1 MLQPWIVVPAF
12 AVAYLVGS
20 RASVGR
26 RVRDLLLAGVALLAS
41 SAWWVG
47 LVAFWPGPKPYF
59 GGSTNGSVLDLVF
72 GYNGLGRIF
81 GQSAGQ
87 PMAKGAP
94 GGPAGSGF
102 PGGEPVGGAA
112 GGRIGFDGGSS
123 ITRMFNQEV
132 GGQISWLLPL
142 CLLVLIVVAVA
153 GLQRMRAKQPTDP
166 ARRAGWFLW
175 GGWLL
180 TTALVFSFM
189 GGIFHP
195 YYTTQLAPAVAA
207 LTAAGLA
214 VMWRHYRRPGG
225 YTWLL
230 LPAAVVLNAVWAWVL
245 VSRDTSWHGWLRYPV
260 AAVAVLSVVLL
271 VVGRLS
277 TSGGLPLAG
286 TVLGVVALLLAPG
299 VWSAA
304 TAFASGPG
312 GGPGGQ
318 AGPAPKPSL
327 SQDVAPVGSS
337 GAVGLRPGTGGAPG
351 PVKFFS
357 GGAGRDLSDEQRKI
371 LQYAQA
377 NSRGARVT
385 LAIEGGAAAAEP
397 YIINTDAAVVGM
409 GGFSGQDAA
418 PTSDQLAQW
427 VQQHQLRFVL
437 APGRHDD
444 AGGGPQGNNGPGPNA
459 VIAGPFDPSTSLQ
472 RTQWVQQHC
481 TVVDPS
487 AYGGSTE
494 QKQNAEPPTPFGNNV
509 LYDCQAH

>member
-1 MLQPWIVVPAF
+1 
-12 AVAYLVGS
+12 
-20 RASVGR
+20 
-26 RVRDLLLAGVALLAS
+26 
-41 SAWWVG
+41 
-47 LVAFWPGPKPYF
+47 
-59 GGSTNGSVLDLVF
+59 
-72 GYNGLGRIF
+72 
-81 GQSAGQ
+81 
-87 PMAKGAP
+87 
-94 GGPAGSGF
+94 
-102 PGGEPVGGAA
+102 
-112 GGRIGFDGGSS
+112 
-123 ITRMFNQEV
+123 MFNQEV

-153 GLQRMRAKQPTDP
+153 GLRRMRARQPTDP

-214 VMWRHYRRPGG
+214 AMWRHYRRPGG

-230 LPAAVVLNAVWAWVL
+230 LPAAVVLTAVWAWVL
-245 VSRDTSWHGWLRYPV
+245 VSRDTSWHGWLRYAV

-277 TSGGLPLAG
+277 RSGAALPMAG

-304 TAFASGPG
+304 TAFTSGPG

-318 AGPAPKPSL
+318 AGPPLKQSMNQEVTPG
-327 SQDVAPVGSS
+327 GSS
-337 GAVGLRPGTGGAPG
+337 GAVGLRPGPGQTSG

-357 GGAGRDLSDEQRKI
+357 SGAGLDLSDEQRKI

-377 NSRGARVT
+377 HSPGARVT
-385 LAIEGGAAAAEP
+385 LAIEGGAAAAQS

-459 VIAGPFDPSTSLQ
+459 VTGGPANPTASVQ
-472 RTQWVQQHC
+472 RVQWVRQHC

-494 QKQNAEPPTPFGNNV
+494 QKQDSEPFGNNV
-509 LYDCQAH
+509 LYDCQTH